1 MVANQDKLSHLK
13 WATESRARN
22 QACALRLLTL
32 FEKYDSKWKTK
43 KFSRAAQDLIAVS
56 FSLWRA
62 AFLADKTSK
71 RSEVFEHGRTFLEKI
86 IEDNAISY
94 PQDKHS
100 REWTFN
106 YYTRNA
112 RSSLQQLAQFW
123 KDAAPEYEGK
133 KRTPADRWDY
143 CQSLLD
149 QIVTNF
155 ETMLAKQEGQ
165 RTSADAAQ
173 VARHEKRR
181 KRKKVRELTFAA
193 RSET

>member
-1 MVANQDKLSHLK
+1 
-13 WATESRARN
+13 
-22 QACALRLLTL
+22 
-32 FEKYDSKWKTK
+32 
-43 KFSRAAQDLIAVS
+43 LIAVS